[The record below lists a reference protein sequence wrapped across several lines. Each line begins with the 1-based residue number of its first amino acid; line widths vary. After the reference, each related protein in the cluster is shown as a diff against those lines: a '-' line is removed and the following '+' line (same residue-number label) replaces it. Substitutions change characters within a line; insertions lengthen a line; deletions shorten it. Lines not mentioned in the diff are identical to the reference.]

1 MKKYKKIFFAI
12 FTAFLFTSLSLSKIL
27 AAPSNVNLGETDG
40 GGGGS
45 VARKT
50 IDTEGGW
57 EAERKYVESMVDAKG
72 ENTVQFNMKS
82 MYSIINLLFVKTC
95 PSCTKDAGQR
105 VAANPEIP
113 DELKAGVIDTVD
125 KGITAMIKETPSV
138 NVVAHL
144 ANEWVPGYS
153 GTTSVY
159 ADGYDDLKNSNVIA
173 LWSKV
178 RNISY
183 VIYVVIMIAIGFMIM
198 FRHKIGGQMMVTLG
212 NSIPKLIVSLV
223 LVTFSFAIMG
233 LLIDLGGLIMKL
245 VAFVIYGE
253 YEVKKGVTLDNP
265 ITLFGDFFKGS
276 GGNFFGETVFG
287 KTGLAGIVTGLL
299 EGLIGSNLIS
309 KGLGWIA
316 GGIVTV
322 LFGLIIIGVV
332 LVGAFKLW
340 FTMIKAYV
348 SLIIN
353 VIVSPFLIMLGAFPG
368 NSHMTLNVFKSA
380 FRSILVFPI
389 AFGIVNLPYMAEL
402 DGIKLGFPSSLTN
415 STGDVAVSALIL
427 GVVKIFAV
435 YAAASA
441 PEIALA
447 IIPSTESKAT
457 SDAMGAMKTKM
468 SGVPFVGSLFK

>member
-1 MKKYKKIFFAI
+1 MTKYKKIVAVFFVTLLFVFI
-12 FTAFLFTSLSLSKIL
+12 GSLPTQNAF
-27 AAPSNVNLGETDG
+27 AADDQNGAG
-40 GGGGS
+40 GGIVS
-45 VARKT
+45 IESKT

-57 EAERKYVESMVDAKG
+57 DNEREYIESMVDAKG
-72 ENTVQFNMKS
+72 ENSVQFNMKS
-82 MYSIINLLFVKTC
+82 MYSVINLLFVKAC
-95 PSCTKDAGQR
+95 PSCTKEAGKR
-105 VAANPEIP
+105 VATNPNVP
-113 DELKAGVIDTVD
+113 DELKAGVVDTVD
-125 KGITAMIKETPSV
+125 KGITAMVTSTPSV
-138 NVVAHL
+138 DVVAHL
-144 ANEWVPGYS
+144 ADEWVPGYAN
-153 GTTSVY
+153 TTSVY
-159 ADGYDDLKNSNVIA
+159 ADGYGDLKGSNIIA

-178 RNISY
+178 RDISY
-183 VIYVVIMIAIGFMIM
+183 VIYVTIMIVIGFMIM
-198 FRHKIGGQMMVTLG
+198 FRHKIGGQAMVTLG
-212 NSIPKLIVSLV
+212 NSIPRLIVSLI

-245 VAFVIYGE
+245 VAFVIYG
-253 YEVKKGVTLDNP
+253 EVKKGVTLDNP

-299 EGLIGSNLIS
+299 DGVLGTGPIS

-316 GGIVTV
+316 GGIVTL
-322 LFGLIIIGVV
+322 LFGLVIMGIV

-348 SLIIN
+348 TLIIN

-368 NSHMTLNVFKSA
+368 NAHMTENVFKSA

-389 AFGIVNLPYMAEL
+389 AYGIVNLPYMAEL
-402 DGIKLGFPSSLTN
+402 EGIKLGFPSSLTS
-415 STGDVAVSALIL
+415 STADATVSALIL

-447 IIPSTESKAT
+447 IIPSTESKAA

-468 SGVPFVGSLFK
+468 SGLPFLGGLFK

>member
-1 MKKYKKIFFAI
+1 MTKYKKIVFVFFIVFWGAIGSFFA
-12 FTAFLFTSLSLSKIL
+12 
-27 AAPSNVNLGETDG
+27 SNVFAAADQGGAG
-40 GGGGS
+40 GGINFT
-45 VARKT
+45 RKM

-57 EAERKYVESMVDAKG
+57 DNERKYIESMVDAKG
-72 ENTVQFNMKS
+72 ENSVQFNMKS

-95 PSCTKDAGQR
+95 PSCTTEAGQR

-178 RNISY
+178 RDISY

-198 FRHKIGGQMMVTLG
+198 FRHKIGGQAMVTLG
-212 NSIPKLIVSLV
+212 NSIPRLIVSLI

-299 EGLIGSNLIS
+299 EGVIGSNLIS

-348 SLIIN
+348 TLIIN
-353 VIVSPFLIMLGAFPG
+353 VIVSPFLIMLGTFPG
-368 NSHMTLNVFKSA
+368 NAHMTANVFKSA

-389 AFGIVNLPYMAEL
+389 AYGIVNLPYMAEL
-402 DGIKLGFPSSLTN
+402 EGIKLGFPSSLTS
-415 STGDVAVSALIL
+415 STADVTVSALIL

-447 IIPSTESKAT
+447 IIPSTESKAA
-457 SDAMGAMKTKM
+457 SDAIGAMKAKM
-468 SGVPFVGSLFK
+468 SGLPFLGGLFK

>member
-1 MKKYKKIFFAI
+1 MTKYKKIVAVFFVTLLFVFI
-12 FTAFLFTSLSLSKIL
+12 GSLPTQNAF
-27 AAPSNVNLGETDG
+27 AADDQNGAG
-40 GGGGS
+40 GGIVRIES
-45 VARKT
+45 KT

-57 EAERKYVESMVDAKG
+57 DNEREYIESMVDAKG
-72 ENTVQFNMKS
+72 ENSVQFNMKS
-82 MYSIINLLFVKTC
+82 MYSILNLLFVKTC
-95 PSCTKDAGQR
+95 PSCTKEAGQR
-105 VAANPEIP
+105 VAANPNVP
-113 DELKAGVIDTVD
+113 SELKAGVIDTVD
-125 KGITAMIKETPSV
+125 KGITAMVTSTPSV
-138 NVVAHL
+138 DVVAHL
-144 ANEWVPGYS
+144 ADEWVPGYAN
-153 GTTSVY
+153 TTSVY
-159 ADGYDDLKNSNVIA
+159 ADGYGDLKGSNIIA

-178 RNISY
+178 RDISY
-183 VIYVVIMIAIGFMIM
+183 VIYVTIMIVIGFMIM
-198 FRHKIGGQMMVTLG
+198 FRHKIGGQAMVTLG
-212 NSIPKLIVSLV
+212 NSIPRLIVSLI

-245 VAFVIYGE
+245 VAFVIYGAPD
-253 YEVKKGVTLDNP
+253 KGITVDNP
-265 ITLFGDFFKGS
+265 FALFGNFFSGS
-276 GGNFFGETVFG
+276 GGDFFGETVFG

-299 EGLIGSNLIS
+299 EGVIGSNLIS

-348 SLIIN
+348 TLIIN

-368 NSHMTLNVFKSA
+368 NAHMTENVFKSA

-389 AFGIVNLPYMAEL
+389 AYGIVNLPYMAEL
-402 DGIKLGFPSSLTN
+402 EGIKLGFPSSLTN
-415 STGDVAVSALIL
+415 STGDVTVSALIL

-447 IIPSTESKAT
+447 IIPSTESKAA
-457 SDAMGAMKTKM
+457 SDAMGAMKAKM
-468 SGVPFVGSLFK
+468 SGLPFLGGLFK

>member
-1 MKKYKKIFFAI
+1 MTKYKKIVLAMMFTFVLTLSSVVTVFAQSSMESDSGDAG
-12 FTAFLFTSLSLSKIL
+12 FT
-27 AAPSNVNLGETDG
+27 P
-40 GGGGS
+40 
-45 VARKT
+45 KT

-57 EAERKYVESMVDAKG
+57 DYERKYVESMVDAKG
-72 ENTVQFNMKS
+72 ENSVQFNMKS
-82 MYSIINLLFVKTC
+82 MYSVINLLFVKTC
-95 PSCTKDAGQR
+95 PSCTKEAGDR
-105 VAANPEIP
+105 VAANADIP

-125 KGITAMIKETPSV
+125 KGITAMMTETPSV
-138 NVVAHL
+138 DVIAHL
-144 ANEWVPGYS
+144 AEEWVPGYAN
-153 GTTSVY
+153 TTSVY
-159 ADGYDDLKNSNVIA
+159 ADGYGDLKGSNVIA

-178 RNISY
+178 RDISY
-183 VIYVVIMIAIGFMIM
+183 VIYVIIMIVIGFMIM
-198 FRHKIGGQMMVTLG
+198 FRHKIGGQAMVTLG

-245 VAFVIYGE
+245 VTFVVYGGE
-253 YEVKKGVTLDNP
+253 NKGVAIDNP
-265 ITLFGDFFKGS
+265 IGLFGDFFKGS
-276 GGNFFGETVFG
+276 GGNFFGETIFG

-299 EGLIGSNLIS
+299 DGVLGTGPIS
-309 KGLGWIA
+309 KGVGWIA
-316 GGIVTV
+316 GGIVTL
-322 LFGLIIIGVV
+322 LFGLIIMGVV

-348 SLIIN
+348 TLIIN

-368 NSHMTLNVFKSA
+368 NSHMIGNVFKSA

-389 AFGIVNLPYMAEL
+389 AYGIVNLPYMVEL
-402 DGIKLGFPSSLTN
+402 EGIKLGFPSSLTN
-415 STGDVAVSALIL
+415 STASATVSALIL

-468 SGVPFVGSLFK
+468 SGLPFLGGLFK